1 MSSEHPSPGSPLPDP
16 AAAPATPPQRIVL
29 AVGLPASG
37 KSRWFQKHGITPLS
51 SDQLRLLLADDE
63 NEQRF
68 QTEIFRALR
77 DLLQLRLDLDRPVTY
92 VDATN
97 FRREFRLSYLE
108 IARDRGCEIE
118 ALFFDVPLEVCLAR
132 NAARGRRVPEDV
144 LRAMAQRLEPPAIE
158 EGFRRVVVIGEHG
171 QTLREYAAAAPAPA

>member
-1 MSSEHPSPGSPLPDP
+1 MSNECPMPGMPL
-16 AAAPATPPQRIVL
+16 ATPPARPEGPPQRVVI
-29 AVGLPASG
+29 AVGLPGSG
-37 KSRWFQKHGITPLS
+37 KSTWFHNHGITPLS

-68 QTEIFRALR
+68 QIEIFRALHE
-77 DLLQLRLDLDRPVTY
+77 LLRVRLDLGRPVSY

-97 FRREFRLSYLE
+97 FRREFRLSFLA
-108 IARDRGCEIE
+108 IAGERGCAIE

-144 LRAMAQRLEPPAIE
+144 MRAMAQRLEPPAIE
-158 EGFRRVVVIGEHG
+158 EGFRRIVVIGEHG
-171 QTLREYAAAAPAPA
+171 ETLREYVSPTPASS